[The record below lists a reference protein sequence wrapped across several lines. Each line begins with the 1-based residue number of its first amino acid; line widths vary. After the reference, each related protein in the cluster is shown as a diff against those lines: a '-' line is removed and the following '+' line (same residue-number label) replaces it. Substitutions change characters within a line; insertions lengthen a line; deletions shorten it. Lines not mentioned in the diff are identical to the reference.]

1 MQTSIQNE
9 TQLDPM
15 DIARV
20 ARLLWRQAGSKPG
33 CYAEYW
39 TRVEQALACAQYSRE
54 IESLIDQD
62 SLASQRKVSS
72 DSAGVSGE
80 SASTKKEQTAS
91 GLSIALT
98 ENGAELGVAPTP
110 G

>member
-1 MQTSIQNE
+1 MQSSIQNE
-9 TQLDPM
+9 TPLDPM

-54 IESLIDQD
+54 MESLIDQD
-62 SLASQRKVSS
+62 SLTSQRKGPS
-72 DSAGVSGE
+72 DSAGVSEE
-80 SASTKKEQTAS
+80 SGSTQKEQTAS
-91 GLSIALT
+91 GLSIALAV
-98 ENGAELGVAPTP
+98 NGAKLGVAPTP